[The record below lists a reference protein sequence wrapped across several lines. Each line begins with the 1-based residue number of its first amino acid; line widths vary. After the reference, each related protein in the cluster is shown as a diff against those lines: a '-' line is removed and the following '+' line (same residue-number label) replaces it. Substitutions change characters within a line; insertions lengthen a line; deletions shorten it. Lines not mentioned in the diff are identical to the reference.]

1 MSLKTGTA
9 GLALLLAAGCTPGA
23 PQGPAPEG
31 VAAQAALERLMGM
44 ETCTQASA
52 GYGGMQPELAPCRIS
67 LGEGKPSLVVTS
79 TPMIESGEGPAGQ
92 IRVETRGA
100 GGLSLQV
107 IEETALYAFNYPYV
121 EDLTADGLPDL
132 MVPLMTGNVNT
143 SYALWLQGADGRFV
157 RAGELGGVSIGRT
170 PEGFIAAS
178 GRSSAAE
185 WETGY
190 FRVTNG
196 ALEEVAGVVNRAGPE
211 PGEAPLTQPPCEV
224 IRVAEGV
231 DPAPFCQAVPAL
243 PG

>member
-1 MSLKTGTA
+1 MSLKTGLT
-9 GLALLLAAGCTPGA
+9 GLALLLAAGCTPEA
-23 PQGPAPEG
+23 PQGPAPEE

-52 GYGGMQPELAPCRIS
+52 GYGGMLPELTPCRMS

-79 TPMIESGEGPAGQ
+79 TPMIESGEGASGQ
-92 IRVETRGA
+92 VRIETWGG

-170 PEGFIAAS
+170 PEGLIAAS

-196 ALEEVAGVVNRAGPE
+196 ALEEVAAVVNRADPE
-211 PGEAPLTQPPCEV
+211 AGGAPLTQPPCEV
-224 IRVAEGV
+224 IRILDGV
-231 DPAPFCQAVPAL
+231 DPAPFCQAVATT